1 MIVKHYIAG
10 RMLLVQENT
19 LQYVDVITGPT
30 RIAAKLKLGELKI
43 FQLENVGVM
52 EEGVGIKSSV
62 YLLHLVQALICI
74 LLVINHKSIE

>member
-1 MIVKHYIAG
+1 MKQGVMWRA
-10 RMLLVQENT
+10 LENT
-19 LQYVDVITGPT
+19 LQYVDVIIGPT
-30 RIAAKLKLGELKI
+30 RIAVKLKLGELKI
-43 FQLENVGVM
+43 FQLENVRVM